1 MGLPTM
7 LNILGQSNHACDG
20 ITRRSLLSAACGLAL
35 GSPLL
40 SAKPQAA
47 MRNATINLIFLAAVM
62 PVMGVC
68 KDRILAIASC
78 DEVGN
83 QIEHFLA

>member
-1 MGLPTM
+1 M
-7 LNILGQSNHACDG
+7 LGCNIIGEPGRVGDL
-20 ITRRSLLSAACGLAL
+20 RRMTPRFDFAARGLAF
-35 GSPLL
+35 SRVML

-78 DEVGN
+78 DEVSN